1 MEPLVSSATMAVTG
15 SVVLMLAAVVRVT
28 MTLSEPAT
36 RSTLNS
42 IPAAVST
49 ASTASDELLL
59 FDEEEEEAEE
69 TVRASIAA
77 LSA

>member
-1 MEPLVSSATMAVTG
+1 MAVAG

-59 FDEEEEEAEE
+59 FDEEEEEAVLCRDPAA
-69 TVRASIAA
+69 TAASIAA